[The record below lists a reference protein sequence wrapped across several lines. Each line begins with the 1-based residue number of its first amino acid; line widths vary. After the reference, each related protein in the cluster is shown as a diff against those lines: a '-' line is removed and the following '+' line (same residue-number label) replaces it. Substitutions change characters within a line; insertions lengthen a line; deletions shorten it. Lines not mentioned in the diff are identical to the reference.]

1 MYKLAIFDFDGTLV
15 DSAPGIIDV
24 MRQVVVE
31 YELHEDILTKWRDLV
46 GVPLGKQMEI
56 IFPNHSEEFWLEVA
70 DRYRAIYDGKT
81 IEICP
86 LFPDLIT
93 MLNSLRDAGIKIS
106 IASSKRRPLIEVVLE
121 HHKLSQYF
129 ELVVGATDITHHKP
143 HPESVH
149 HTVKKLGL
157 QHADTV
163 VIGDSIYDLEMARNA
178 GVDAIGVTTGIHSK
192 EILITADPLYIVDSL
207 DEVGRII
214 LNGRSQKLA

>member
-1 MYKLAIFDFDGTLV
+1 LYKLAIFDFDGTLV

-149 HTVKKLGL
+149 HTIKKLGL

>member
-1 MYKLAIFDFDGTLV
+1 LYKLAIFDFDGTLV

>member
-24 MRQVVVE
+24 MRQVVEE

-56 IFPNHSEEFWLEVA
+56 IFPNHNEEFWLEVA

-86 LFPDLIT
+86 LFPDLMS
-93 MLNSLRDAGIKIS
+93 MLNSLKDAGIKIS
-106 IASSKRRPLIEVVLE
+106 IASSKRRPLIEVVLD
-121 HHKLSQYF
+121 HHKLASYF

-149 HTVKKLGL
+149 HTIKLLGV
-157 QHADTV
+157 QHSDTV
-163 VIGDSIYDLEMARNA
+163 VIGDSIYDLDMARNA
-178 GVDAIGVTTGIHSK
+178 GVDAIGVTTGIHSRD
-192 EILITADPLYIVDSL
+192 ILSTADPLYIVDSL
-207 DEVGRII
+207 DEVTPII

>member
-1 MYKLAIFDFDGTLV
+1 
-15 DSAPGIIDV
+15 

-149 HTVKKLGL
+149 HTIKKLGL